1 MMFVM
6 SVVLVLA
13 HILGCFAGPDYALPP
28 PSIRHL
34 PQAPGGGYAHRLL
47 QAQEAGDQTDRLRC

>member
-1 MMFVM
+1 MMFEM

-13 HILGCFAGPDYALPP
+13 HILGCFAGPDHALSPTG
-28 PSIRHL
+28 IRHL

-47 QAQEAGDQTDRLRC
+47 QAQEAGDQADRLRC